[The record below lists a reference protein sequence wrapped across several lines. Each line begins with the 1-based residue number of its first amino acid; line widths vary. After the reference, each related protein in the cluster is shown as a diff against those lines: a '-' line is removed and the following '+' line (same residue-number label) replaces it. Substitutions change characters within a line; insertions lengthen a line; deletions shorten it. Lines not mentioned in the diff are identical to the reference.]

1 MTDGSDRKSA
11 NYFWNDVDLYHNQ
24 REYTTDV
31 TTQYHQGKLRRIV
44 RRVPPD
50 VINYW
55 VIVKYKF
62 NKISYKQI
70 FYRPVDDI
78 EFPPKEPYIFSFSL
92 PINNARLQSSNKNI
106 TKLIKMF
113 AGPKNNFHNTIIQV
127 RDIVYTPNTG
137 DKLIITNILNRSI
150 TIDVDTGTI
159 RHPLF

>member
-1 MTDGSDRKSA
+1 MG
-11 NYFWNDVDLYHNQ
+11 
-24 REYTTDV
+24 V
-31 TTQYHQGKLRRIV
+31 TRCI
-44 RRVPPD
+44 
-50 VINYW
+50 
-55 VIVKYKF
+55 IVKYKF

-113 AGPKNNFHNTIIQV
+113 AVPKNNFHNTIIQV